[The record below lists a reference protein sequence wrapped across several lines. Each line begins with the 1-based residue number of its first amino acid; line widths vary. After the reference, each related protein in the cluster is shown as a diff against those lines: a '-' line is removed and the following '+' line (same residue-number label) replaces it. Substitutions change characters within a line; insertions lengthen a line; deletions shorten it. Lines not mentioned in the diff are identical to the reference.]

1 MRLSLTSCVVL
12 VILGGAIGF
21 QCDQNATICRT
32 SLEITEKLTMFHE
45 TEKAVYAKNGSLY
58 RYDVTDINLA
68 RPVNS
73 GEVIAGDGWEKQ
85 RMVVVANGTLPG
97 PPIVAYK
104 GQVLVIRVKN
114 SLPSD
119 TVSVHWYGIE
129 QRGTPYMD
137 GASFITQCPINPG
150 QTFTYTFRVDESG
163 TFWYHSSAGAQRG
176 KGLYGALIVL
186 DREPPANLDKVDG
199 DFVLQIQDWNH
210 DYDAEQGYMLSK
222 DGVYENRSQILT
234 TRLPRGRNNSL
245 WNAHSSLINGNGR
258 YYDPQTGKH
267 NEAPL
272 RDFKVQEG
280 KSYRF
285 RVINAASV
293 YSYRVSVDGHNITI
307 IASDGKMVVPVEVES
322 FWVHPGERFD
332 FLLEA
337 TARKGKY
344 LIRGVAEDAI
354 NPIPAEAVLHY
365 FGARPDVDINSERSQ
380 CNETEPCTVLNCPF
394 QFYRNNPK
402 LRCLAI
408 EELVSDVSNVIPE
421 YQESHFQ
428 EFFLNF
434 AIPGAETYPAT
445 VNNVQFLQP
454 TVSALSQPNEI
465 VKPCSKSGCKG
476 NETCTCTNILDV
488 IHNNTVQFVFMNMGK
503 RQTSHTISMHG
514 HSFYVLKMGF
524 ANYNETTGEYI
535 SQNEDIKCEGNA
547 TEDEAFCNKPSWTNP
562 EWRNGNVSGL
572 NLVDPPQKDTVVVP
586 YGGYVV
592 LRFKADNPGF
602 WMIKSNSLPESLN
615 GMTVLMNESFSYL
628 PDVPKNFPTC
638 RNFEGIDPGK
648 NVQTV

>member
-1 MRLSLTSCVVL
+1 MKLALTSCVVL
-12 VILGGAIGF
+12 VILGGVTGF
-21 QCDQNATICRT
+21 ECDQNATICRT

-68 RPVNS
+68 TPVNTS
-73 GEVIAGDGWEKQ
+73 EVITGDGWEKQ

-97 PPIVAYK
+97 PPIIAYK

-114 SLPSD
+114 LLPSD

-129 QRGTPYMD
+129 QKGTPYMD
-137 GASFITQCPINPG
+137 GVSFITQCPINPG

-163 TFWYHSSAGAQRG
+163 TYWYHSSAGAQRG

-186 DREPPANLDKVDG
+186 DREPSAHLDKVDEE
-199 DFVLQIQDWNH
+199 FVLQIQDWNH
-210 DYDAEQGYMLSK
+210 DYDAGQGYLLSK
-222 DGVYENRSQILT
+222 DGVYQNRSQIMT
-234 TRLPRGRNNSL
+234 TRLPKGRNNSL

-258 YYDPQTGKH
+258 YYDPQTGEH

-272 RDFKVQEG
+272 RVFEVQEG

-293 YSYRVSVDGHNITI
+293 YSYRVSVDNHNITV

-332 FLLEA
+332 FLLHA

-344 LIRGVAEDAI
+344 MIRGVAEDSI

-365 FGARPDVDINSERSQ
+365 LGAEPDVGINSERSQ

-394 QFYRNNPK
+394 QFYLNNPK
-402 LRCLAI
+402 LRCLAV
-408 EELVSDVSNVIPE
+408 EELVSDITNAIPE
-421 YQESHFQ
+421 YQEGGFQ

-434 AIPGAETYPAT
+434 AIHGAETYPAT
-445 VNNVQFLQP
+445 VNNIQFLQP
-454 TVSALSQPNEI
+454 TVSALSQSNEI
-465 VKPCSKSGCKG
+465 IKPCSKSVCKG
-476 NETCTCTNILDV
+476 NKTCTCTNILDV

-503 RQTSHTISMHG
+503 RQSWHTISMHG

-524 ANYNETTGEYI
+524 ANYNKTTGEFI
-535 SQNEDIKCEGNA
+535 SQNEDITCGGNA
-547 TEDEAFCNKPSWTNP
+547 TEDETFCNEPSWSNP

-572 NLVDPPQKDTVVVP
+572 NLADPPRKDTVVVP

-592 LRFKADNPGF
+592 LRIKADNPGF
-602 WMIKSNSLPESLN
+602 WMIKSNSLLESLN
-615 GMTVLMNESFSYL
+615 GMAVLMNESFSFL

-638 RNFEGIDPGK
+638 RNFEGIEPGIWMFK
-648 NVQTV
+648 

>member
-1 MRLSLTSCVVL
+1 MRLALTSCVVL
-12 VILGGAIGF
+12 VILGGVTGF
-21 QCDQNATICRT
+21 ECDQNATICRT

-68 RPVNS
+68 TPVNTS
-73 GEVIAGDGWEKQ
+73 EVITGDGWEKQ
-85 RMVVVANGTLPG
+85 TMVVVANGTLPG
-97 PPIVAYK
+97 PPIIAYK

-114 SLPSD
+114 LLPSD

-137 GASFITQCPINPG
+137 GVSFITQCPINPG

-163 TFWYHSSAGAQRG
+163 TYWYHSSAGAQRG

-186 DREPPANLDKVDG
+186 DREPSAHLDKVDEE
-199 DFVLQIQDWNH
+199 FVLQIQDWNH
-210 DYDAEQGYMLSK
+210 DYDAGQGYLLSK
-222 DGVYENRSQILT
+222 DGVYQNRSQIMT
-234 TRLPRGRNNSL
+234 TRLPKGRNNSL

-258 YYDPQTGKH
+258 YYDPQTGEH

-272 RDFKVQEG
+272 RVFEVQEG

-293 YSYRVSVDGHNITI
+293 YSYRVSVDNHNITV

-332 FLLEA
+332 FLLHA

-344 LIRGVAEDAI
+344 VIRGVAEDSI

-365 FGARPDVDINSERSQ
+365 LGAEPDVGINSERSQ
-380 CNETEPCTVLNCPF
+380 CNETESCTVLNCPF
-394 QFYRNNPK
+394 QFYLNNPK
-402 LRCLAI
+402 LRCLAV
-408 EELVSDVSNVIPE
+408 EELVSDITNAIPE
-421 YQESHFQ
+421 YQEGGFQ
-428 EFFLNF
+428 EFFFNF
-434 AIPGAETYPAT
+434 AIHGAETYPAT
-445 VNNVQFLQP
+445 VNNIQFLQP
-454 TVSALSQPNEI
+454 TVSALSQSNEI
-465 VKPCSKSGCKG
+465 IKPCSKSVCKE
-476 NETCTCTNILDV
+476 NKTCTCTNILDV

-503 RQTSHTISMHG
+503 RQSWHTISMHG
-514 HSFYVLKMGF
+514 HFFYVLKMGF
-524 ANYNETTGEYI
+524 ANYNKTTGEFI
-535 SQNEDIKCEGNA
+535 SQNEDITCGGNA
-547 TEDEAFCNKPSWTNP
+547 TEDETFCNEPSWSNP

-572 NLVDPPQKDTVVVP
+572 NLADPPRKDTVVVP

-592 LRFKADNPGF
+592 LRIKADNPGF

-615 GMTVLMNESFSYL
+615 GMAVLMNESFSFL

-638 RNFEGIDPGK
+638 RNFEGIEPGIWMFK
-648 NVQTV
+648 

>member
-1 MRLSLTSCVVL
+1 MRLALTSCVVL
-12 VILGGAIGF
+12 VILGGVTGF
-21 QCDQNATICRT
+21 ECDQNATICRT

-68 RPVNS
+68 TPVNTS
-73 GEVIAGDGWEKQ
+73 EVITGDGWEKQ

-97 PPIVAYK
+97 PPIIAYK

-114 SLPSD
+114 LLPSD

-129 QRGTPYMD
+129 QKGTPYMD
-137 GASFITQCPINPG
+137 GVSFITQCPINPG

-163 TFWYHSSAGAQRG
+163 TYWYHSSAGAQRG

-186 DREPPANLDKVDG
+186 DREPSAHLDKVDEE
-199 DFVLQIQDWNH
+199 FVLQIQDWNH
-210 DYDAEQGYMLSK
+210 DYDAGQGYLLSK
-222 DGVYENRSQILT
+222 DGVYQNRSQIMT
-234 TRLPRGRNNSL
+234 TRLPKGRNNSL

-258 YYDPQTGKH
+258 YYDPQTGEH

-272 RDFKVQEG
+272 RVFEVQEG

-293 YSYRVSVDGHNITI
+293 YSYRVSVDNHNITV

-332 FLLEA
+332 FLLHA

-344 LIRGVAEDAI
+344 MIRGVAEDSI

-365 FGARPDVDINSERSQ
+365 LGAEPDVGINSERSQ

-394 QFYRNNPK
+394 QFYLNNPK

-408 EELVSDVSNVIPE
+408 EELVSDITNAIPG
-421 YQESHFQ
+421 YQEGGFQ

-434 AIPGAETYPAT
+434 AIHGAEAYPAT
-445 VNNVQFLQP
+445 VNNIQFLQT
-454 TVSALSQPNEI
+454 TVSALSQSNEI
-465 VKPCSKSGCKG
+465 IKPCSKSVCKG
-476 NETCTCTNILDV
+476 NKTCTCTNILDV

-503 RQTSHTISMHG
+503 RQSWHTISMHG

-524 ANYNETTGEYI
+524 ANYNKTTGEFI
-535 SQNEDIKCEGNA
+535 SQNEDITCGGNA
-547 TEDEAFCNKPSWTNP
+547 TEDETFCNEPSWSNP

-572 NLVDPPQKDTVVVP
+572 NLADPPRKDTVVVP

-592 LRFKADNPGF
+592 LRIKADNPGF
-602 WMIKSNSLPESLN
+602 WMIKSNSLLESLN
-615 GMTVLMNESFSYL
+615 GMAVLMNESFSYL

-638 RNFEGIDPGK
+638 RNFEGIEPGIWMFK
-648 NVQTV
+648 

>member
-1 MRLSLTSCVVL
+1 MRLALTSCVVL
-12 VILGGAIGF
+12 VILGGVTGF
-21 QCDQNATICRT
+21 ECEQNATICRT

-68 RPVNS
+68 TPVNTS
-73 GEVIAGDGWEKQ
+73 EVITGDGWEKQ

-97 PPIVAYK
+97 PPIIAYK

-114 SLPSD
+114 LLPSD

-137 GASFITQCPINPG
+137 GVSFITQCPINPG

-163 TFWYHSSAGAQRG
+163 TYWYHSSAGAQRG

-186 DREPPANLDKVDG
+186 DREPSAHLDKVDEE
-199 DFVLQIQDWNH
+199 FVLQIQDWNH
-210 DYDAEQGYMLSK
+210 DYDAGQGYLLSK
-222 DGVYENRSQILT
+222 DGVYQNRSQIMT
-234 TRLPRGRNNSL
+234 TRLPKGRNNSL

-258 YYDPQTGKH
+258 YYDPQTGEH

-272 RDFKVQEG
+272 RVFEVQEG

-293 YSYRVSVDGHNITI
+293 YSYRVSVDNHNITV

-332 FLLEA
+332 FLLHA

-344 LIRGVAEDAI
+344 MIRGVAEDSI

-365 FGARPDVDINSERSQ
+365 LGAEPDVGINSERSQ
-380 CNETEPCTVLNCPF
+380 CNETESCTVLNCPF
-394 QFYRNNPK
+394 QFYLNNPK
-402 LRCLAI
+402 LRCLAV
-408 EELVSDVSNVIPE
+408 EELVSDITNAIPE
-421 YQESHFQ
+421 YQEGGFQ

-434 AIPGAETYPAT
+434 AIHGAETYPAT
-445 VNNVQFLQP
+445 VNNIQFLQP
-454 TVSALSQPNEI
+454 TVSALSQSNEI
-465 VKPCSKSGCKG
+465 IKPCSKSVCKE
-476 NETCTCTNILDV
+476 NKTCTCTNILDL

-503 RQTSHTISMHG
+503 RQSWHTISMHG

-524 ANYNETTGEYI
+524 ANYNKTTGEFI
-535 SQNEDIKCEGNA
+535 SQNEDITCGGNA
-547 TEDEAFCNKPSWTNP
+547 TEDETFCNEPSWSNP

-572 NLVDPPQKDTVVVP
+572 NLADPPRKDTVVVP

-592 LRFKADNPGF
+592 LRIKADNPGF
-602 WMIKSNSLPESLN
+602 WMIKSNSLLESLN
-615 GMTVLMNESFSYL
+615 GMAVLMNESFSYL

-638 RNFEGIDPGK
+638 RNFEGIEPGIWMFK
-648 NVQTV
+648 

>member
-1 MRLSLTSCVVL
+1 MRLALTSCVVL
-12 VILGGAIGF
+12 VILGGVTGF
-21 QCDQNATICRT
+21 ECDQNATICRT

-68 RPVNS
+68 TPVNTS
-73 GEVIAGDGWEKQ
+73 EVITGDGWEKQ
-85 RMVVVANGTLPG
+85 TMVVVANGTLPG
-97 PPIVAYK
+97 PPIIAYK

-114 SLPSD
+114 LLPSD

-129 QRGTPYMD
+129 QKGTPYMD
-137 GASFITQCPINPG
+137 GVSFITQCPINPG

-163 TFWYHSSAGAQRG
+163 TYWYHSSAGAQRG

-186 DREPPANLDKVDG
+186 DREPSAHLDKVDEE
-199 DFVLQIQDWNH
+199 FVLQIQDWNH
-210 DYDAEQGYMLSK
+210 DYDAGQGYLLSK
-222 DGVYENRSQILT
+222 DGVYQNRSQIMT
-234 TRLPRGRNNSL
+234 TRLPKGRNNSL

-258 YYDPQTGKH
+258 YYDPQTGEH

-272 RDFKVQEG
+272 RVFEVQEG

-293 YSYRVSVDGHNITI
+293 YSYRVSVDNHNITV

-332 FLLEA
+332 FLLHA

-344 LIRGVAEDAI
+344 MIRGVAEDSI

-365 FGARPDVDINSERSQ
+365 LGAEPDVGINSERSQ

-394 QFYRNNPK
+394 QFYLNNPK

-408 EELVSDVSNVIPE
+408 EELVSDITNAIPE
-421 YQESHFQ
+421 YQEGGFQ

-434 AIPGAETYPAT
+434 AIHGAETYPAT
-445 VNNVQFLQP
+445 VNNIQFLQP
-454 TVSALSQPNEI
+454 TVSALSQSNEI
-465 VKPCSKSGCKG
+465 IKPCSKSVCKE
-476 NETCTCTNILDV
+476 NKTCTCTNILDV

-503 RQTSHTISMHG
+503 RQSWHTISMHG

-524 ANYNETTGEYI
+524 ANYNKTTGEFI
-535 SQNEDIKCEGNA
+535 SQNEDITCGGNA
-547 TEDEAFCNKPSWTNP
+547 TEDETFCNEPSWSNP

-572 NLVDPPQKDTVVVP
+572 NLADPPRKDTVVVP

-592 LRFKADNPGF
+592 LRIKADNPGF
-602 WMIKSNSLPESLN
+602 WMIKSNSLLESLN
-615 GMTVLMNESFSYL
+615 GMAVLMNESFSYL

-638 RNFEGIDPGK
+638 RNFEGIEPGIWMFK
-648 NVQTV
+648 

>member
-1 MRLSLTSCVVL
+1 MRLALTSCVVL
-12 VILGGAIGF
+12 VILGGVTGF
-21 QCDQNATICRT
+21 ECDQNATICRT

-68 RPVNS
+68 TPVNTS
-73 GEVIAGDGWEKQ
+73 EVITGDGWEKQ

-97 PPIVAYK
+97 PPIIAYK

-114 SLPSD
+114 LLPSD

-129 QRGTPYMD
+129 QKGTPYMD
-137 GASFITQCPINPG
+137 GVSFITQCPINPG

-163 TFWYHSSAGAQRG
+163 TYWYHSSAGAQRG

-186 DREPPANLDKVDG
+186 DREPSAHLDKVDEE
-199 DFVLQIQDWNH
+199 FVLQIQDWNH
-210 DYDAEQGYMLSK
+210 DYDAGQGYLLSK
-222 DGVYENRSQILT
+222 DGVYQNRSQIMT
-234 TRLPRGRNNSL
+234 TRLPKGRNNSL

-258 YYDPQTGKH
+258 YYDPQTGEH

-272 RDFKVQEG
+272 RVFEVQEG

-293 YSYRVSVDGHNITI
+293 YSYRVSVDNHNITV

-332 FLLEA
+332 FLLHA

-344 LIRGVAEDAI
+344 MIRGVAEDSI

-365 FGARPDVDINSERSQ
+365 LGAEPDVGINSERSQ
-380 CNETEPCTVLNCPF
+380 CNETESCTVLNCPF
-394 QFYRNNPK
+394 QFYLNNPK
-402 LRCLAI
+402 LRCLAV
-408 EELVSDVSNVIPE
+408 EELVSDITNAIPE
-421 YQESHFQ
+421 YQEGGFQ

-434 AIPGAETYPAT
+434 AIHGAETYPAT
-445 VNNVQFLQP
+445 VNNIQFLQP
-454 TVSALSQPNEI
+454 TVSALSQSNEI
-465 VKPCSKSGCKG
+465 IKPCSKSVCKG
-476 NETCTCTNILDV
+476 NKTCTCTNILDV

-503 RQTSHTISMHG
+503 RQSWHTISMHG

-524 ANYNETTGEYI
+524 ANYNKTTGEFI
-535 SQNEDIKCEGNA
+535 SQNEDITCGGNA
-547 TEDEAFCNKPSWTNP
+547 TEDETFCNEPSWSNP

-572 NLVDPPQKDTVVVP
+572 NLADPPRKDTVVVP

-592 LRFKADNPGF
+592 LRIKADNPGF
-602 WMIKSNSLPESLN
+602 WMIKSNSLLESLN
-615 GMTVLMNESFSYL
+615 GMAVLMNESFSYL

-638 RNFEGIDPGK
+638 RNFEGIEPGIWMFK
-648 NVQTV
+648 

>member
-1 MRLSLTSCVVL
+1 MRLALTSCVVL
-12 VILGGAIGF
+12 VILGGVTGF
-21 QCDQNATICRT
+21 ECDQNATICRT

-68 RPVNS
+68 TPVNTS
-73 GEVIAGDGWEKQ
+73 EVITGDGWEKQ

-97 PPIVAYK
+97 PPIIAYK

-114 SLPSD
+114 LHPSD

-137 GASFITQCPINPG
+137 GVSFITQCPINPG

-163 TFWYHSSAGAQRG
+163 TYWYHSSAGAQRG

-186 DREPPANLDKVDG
+186 DREPSAHLDKVDEE
-199 DFVLQIQDWNH
+199 FVLQIQDWNH
-210 DYDAEQGYMLSK
+210 DYDAGQGYLLSK
-222 DGVYENRSQILT
+222 DGVYQNRSQIMT
-234 TRLPRGRNNSL
+234 TRLPKGRNNSL

-258 YYDPQTGKH
+258 YYDPQTGEH

-272 RDFKVQEG
+272 RVFEVQEG

-293 YSYRVSVDGHNITI
+293 YSYRVSVDNHNITV

-332 FLLEA
+332 FLLHA

-344 LIRGVAEDAI
+344 MIRGVAEDSI

-365 FGARPDVDINSERSQ
+365 LGAEPDVGINSERSQ
-380 CNETEPCTVLNCPF
+380 CNETESCTVLNCPF
-394 QFYRNNPK
+394 QFYLNNPK
-402 LRCLAI
+402 LRCLAV
-408 EELVSDVSNVIPE
+408 EELVSDITNAIPE
-421 YQESHFQ
+421 YQEGGFQ

-434 AIPGAETYPAT
+434 AIHGAETYPAT
-445 VNNVQFLQP
+445 VNNIQFLQP
-454 TVSALSQPNEI
+454 TVSALSQSNEI
-465 VKPCSKSGCKG
+465 IKPCSKSVCKE
-476 NETCTCTNILDV
+476 NKTCTCTNILDL

-503 RQTSHTISMHG
+503 RQSWHTISMHG

-524 ANYNETTGEYI
+524 ANYNKTTGEFI
-535 SQNEDIKCEGNA
+535 SQNEDITCGGNA
-547 TEDEAFCNKPSWTNP
+547 TEDETFCNEPSWSNP

-572 NLVDPPQKDTVVVP
+572 NLADPPRKDTVVVP

-592 LRFKADNPGF
+592 LRIKADNPGF
-602 WMIKSNSLPESLN
+602 WMIKSNSLLESLN
-615 GMTVLMNESFSYL
+615 GMAVLMNESFSYL

-638 RNFEGIDPGK
+638 RNFEGIEPGIWMFK
-648 NVQTV
+648 